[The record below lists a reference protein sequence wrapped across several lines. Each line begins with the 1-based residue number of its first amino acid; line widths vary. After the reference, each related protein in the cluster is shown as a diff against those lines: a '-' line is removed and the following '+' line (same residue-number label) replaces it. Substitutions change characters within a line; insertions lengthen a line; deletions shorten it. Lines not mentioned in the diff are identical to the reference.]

1 MTFVAAHAGLPM
13 GALPVGAMIPWAG
26 LEAEVPVGWIVCDG
40 GFVSRS
46 TYAALFSAI
55 GTTYGNGDGT
65 GTTFSL
71 PQQYAAGPLGGGK
84 YLLGSNTAGNTAN
97 ANVHSHASQTLNTNF
112 GVISGGTET
121 HFHGSSIGISA
132 VNINHTHNQNIGF
145 ATGNSNS
152 NAAKAAGN
160 TVALQGSAHAHNVGG
175 GWNATSWNHTH
186 NINAANNSSSSGD
199 AAHTHGDNTNINNN
213 LRSQGSTG
221 ASGYGNHEQNNFEV
235 VFIIKVK

>member
-26 LEAEVPVGWIVCDG
+26 SNTEIPAGWIQCTG
-40 GFVSRS
+40 GALPRL
-46 TYAALFSAI
+46 TYAALFAAI
-55 GTTYGNGDGT
+55 GTTYGPGDGS
-65 GTTFSL
+65 TTFDL
-71 PQQYAAGPLGGGK
+71 PNQYAAGLGGGK

-112 GVISGGTET
+112 GVVSDGTAT
-121 HFHGSSIGISA
+121 HYHNASIGISP
-132 VNINHTHNQNIGF
+132 VNVNHTHNQNIGF
-145 ATGNSNS
+145 NSGNSNS
-152 NAAKAAGN
+152 NASKASGN

-186 NINAANNSSSSGD
+186 NVNAGNTSSSAGD
-199 AAHTHGDNTNINNN
+199 AAHSHGDNTNINNT

-221 ASGYGNHEQNNFEV
+221 TSGPGSHEQNNFEV
-235 VFIIKVK
+235 VFIIKAS